1 MHRVLLIAV
10 FAGAVSLLPNTAVAQ
25 DHGART
31 YADTAH
37 GDKHEWNAKEDEAWK
52 RYRDEH
58 HIKQEDF
65 ARAKRKQQED
75 YWKWRH
81 EHPDER

>member
-1 MHRVLLIAV
+1 MNRVLLVAI
-10 FAGAVSLLPNTAVAQ
+10 FAGAVSLFPSTATAQ
-25 DHGART
+25 DRGTHT
-31 YADTAH
+31 YTDTAH
-37 GDKHEWNAKEDEAWK
+37 GDKHEWNIREDDAWK
-52 RYRDEH
+52 RYRHEH

-65 ARAKRKQQED
+65 ARLKHRQQED